1 MMYFNAISYLRNY
14 VKIRIDFL
22 VDRVYNK
29 IIKILRRNLRMNSIS
44 YYRMRAFPNHV
55 DRFSDFMEAGYVSI
69 GWPKTGDVSND
80 SKEIISKKL
89 SANYQDL
96 TNRALGLTTGF
107 FTRLLAMKRKDLILI
122 PYENEIVVI
131 AEVTEPYKF
140 YPEFIESHTAHR
152 VRIKKLKTLKVSDL
166 PSDLKRSV
174 DTIATVITL
183 DKYAKEIDKLISS
196 EAISVEKSNG
206 LVFFSNNTE
215 KNIILQVSENVTE
228 EDLEEFFD
236 KVKL

>member
-1 MMYFNAISYLRNY
+1 
-14 VKIRIDFL
+14 
-22 VDRVYNK
+22 
-29 IIKILRRNLRMNSIS
+29 
-44 YYRMRAFPNHV
+44 
-55 DRFSDFMEAGYVSI
+55 
-69 GWPKTGDVSND
+69 
-80 SKEIISKKL
+80 
-89 SANYQDL
+89 
-96 TNRALGLTTGF
+96 
-107 FTRLLAMKRKDLILI
+107 MKRKDLILI

-206 LVFFSNNTE
+206 LVFFRTTQR
-215 KNIILQVSENVTE
+215 KILFYKY
-228 EDLEEFFD
+228 L
-236 KVKL
+236 KMLLKRI